1 MAETVIIKD
10 TWEVISKQVGL
21 PLAVDMKYVYM
32 RITCQVK
39 SIGMESFEKLFS
51 LNSDMSA
58 YLPQTDD
65 FDLEETRKLS
75 EKVRGA
81 ARLTLDT
88 LEQVIA
94 AIPDMAEVFNVVTRM
109 LKLHPETGLL
119 EVIGPV
125 FCNTTRHFLLIQ
137 VVGSAV
143 RRVCDPCLC
152 AGPLVAG
159 RGESV
164 AGTVRRVVRDDP
176 RQLPAGLHLTRDT

>member
-21 PLAVDMKYVYM
+21 PLAVDMKYVYIVYM
-32 RITCQVK
+32 RIICQVK

-137 VVGSAV
+137 VVGTAV

-152 AGPLVAG
+152 RAAG
-159 RGESV
+159 RWTWRERGWHCS
-164 AGTVRRVVRDDP
+164 ASCP
-176 RQLPAGLHLTRDT
+176 R